1 MASKLNHPI
10 LEQSF
15 AIIDR
20 EIGEHNFNERE
31 YAIARRVIHATADFE
46 YTKLLRFSPEAIES
60 GIAAL
65 RRGVPIVTDVTMVKQ
80 GIRTLIAK
88 TFNNPLIAAVELA
101 SVALPGKTLTE
112 TGLLRCWQQYPEAIY
127 VIGNAPTALLALCS
141 QLSGSFPLSPSQQPC
156 LESGIGKSLPSLIV
170 GVPVGFVSVVESK
183 QVLAKLAIPQIRIEG
198 RKGGSAVAAA
208 ILNALVVMAWEG
220 GRS

>member
-20 EIGEHNFNERE
+20 EIGKHNFSARE
-31 YAIARRVIHATADFE
+31 YEIARRVIHATADFE
-46 YTKLLRFSPEAIES
+46 YARLLRFSPDAIES

-80 GIRTLIAK
+80 GIRTLIGK

-112 TGLLRCWQQYPEAIY
+112 TGLLKCWQEYPEAIY

-141 QLSGSFPLSPSQQPC
+141 QLTDSLPFSPSQKHF
-156 LESGIGKSLPSLIV
+156 LKSDIEKSFPSLIV
-170 GVPVGFVSVVESK
+170 GVPVGFVSVIESK
-183 QVLAKLAIPQIRIEG
+183 QALATLTLPQIYVEG
-198 RKGGSAVAAA
+198 RKGGSSVAAA
-208 ILNALVVMAWEG
+208 IVNALVVMAWEEDN
-220 GRS
+220 